1 MIHMT
6 QARCAKKL
14 YLIDIFTFKKY
25 CLPNFYIHV
34 SITLLIF
41 CKGVPQIMVMLKQNE
56 TFGKF
61 VSTLVF
67 AVTIV
72 GLSVVTLNVMSF
84 DKAHDV
90 AQVSS
95 K

>member
-1 MIHMT
+1 
-6 QARCAKKL
+6 
-14 YLIDIFTFKKY
+14 
-25 CLPNFYIHV
+25 
-34 SITLLIF
+34 
-41 CKGVPQIMVMLKQNE
+41 MVMLKQNE

-72 GLSVVTLNVMSF
+72 GLGVVTLNIMSF